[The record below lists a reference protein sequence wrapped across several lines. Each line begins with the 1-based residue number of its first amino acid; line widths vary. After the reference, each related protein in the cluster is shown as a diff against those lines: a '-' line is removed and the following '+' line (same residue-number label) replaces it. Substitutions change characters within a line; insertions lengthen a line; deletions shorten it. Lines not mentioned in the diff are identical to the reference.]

1 MKTGM
6 VANPHIVNEQW
17 IKRWTI
23 LCLVVL
29 CAASMDTRAQS
40 APDWL
45 VAEPK
50 AHGMRQETLASFVET
65 ARSMS
70 PLNSLIIA
78 RGDTTVMEWY
88 APGMTA
94 SRSTNIKSASK
105 TVLSALVGIAIREGY
120 LEGPDQPI
128 GPFFPDIL
136 DGTAPGDSVRKQIT
150 LGDLM
155 TMRAGLESTSFGNY
169 GAWVSSRRWAEDA
182 LDRPM
187 VDDVGG
193 RMIYSTG
200 SSHLVAVILE
210 KATGQSL
217 RAFAQEHLFDPL
229 GERIGAWQ
237 KDPEGYY
244 FGGNNLAVTPRALL
258 KFGQLYLRGGSVLE
272 SGQRV
277 PVIPPTWIGASWNLR
292 VLSSFRNFRYGYFWW
307 MEEFGGER
315 TYFAWGY
322 GGQMLFVVPSLNLV
336 TVMTSSLT
344 GSNRGHSGRLF
355 RFCRTINRT
364 LGAE

>member
-1 MKTGM
+1 MRRLFQM
-6 VANPHIVNEQW
+6 WV
-17 IKRWTI
+17 I
-23 LCLVVL
+23 LSLLVL
-29 CAASMDTRAQS
+29 CPASSAVRAQP
-40 APDWL
+40 AQDWL
-45 VAEPK
+45 VADPD
-50 AHGMRQETLASFVET
+50 AHGLEQETLASIVET
-65 ARSMS
+65 ARSLS

-78 RGDTTVMEWY
+78 RGDTTVVEWY

-169 GAWVSSRRWAEDA
+169 GAWVTADSWVENA
-182 LDRPM
+182 LERPM
-187 VDDVGG
+187 VGTPG
-193 RMIYSTG
+193 KGMIYSTG
-200 SSHLVAVILE
+200 TSHLVAVILE

-217 RAFAQEHLFDPL
+217 RAFAQKHLFDPI
-229 GERIGAWQ
+229 GEQIGAWQ
-237 KDPEGYY
+237 QDPEGYY
-244 FGGNNLAVTPRALL
+244 FGGNNFAITPRALL
-258 KFGQLYLRGGSVLE
+258 KFGQLYLRGGTVLE
-272 SGQRV
+272 NGQRV
-277 PVIPPTWIGASWNLR
+277 SVIPPAWIGASWNLR

-355 RFCRTINRT
+355 RFCRTINEEVR
-364 LGAE
+364 GMRERRRMGEGENG